1 MTVHSYTIRCYREVP
16 GDADCHDV
24 PAFGDSLEDCI
35 ELAEDML
42 LAYAGSPKRSPA
54 QRPSAADLQDE
65 HGRITARIR
74 IAGPGEIERVPG
86 PTSS

>member
-1 MTVHSYTIRCYREVP
+1 MTVHSYTIRCYREMP

-24 PAFGDSLEDCI
+24 PAFGDSLEDCTD
-35 ELAEDML
+35 LAGDML

-54 QRPSAADLQDE
+54 QRPAAADLLDE
-65 HGRITARIR
+65 NGRIAARIR
-74 IAGPGEIERVPG
+74 IAGSGEIERLPG

>member
-24 PAFGDSLEDCI
+24 PAFGDSLDDCI
-35 ELAEDML
+35 ELAGDML

-65 HGRITARIR
+65 HGRVAAHIR
-74 IAGPGEIERVPG
+74 IASSGEIERLPK
-86 PTSS
+86 PNSS